1 MLRVQAETVNG
12 GSGSLV
18 KAGNESELAAA
29 LAKDAEAG
37 RAFKFERR
45 GTPLSVSAPC
55 RPERLTGH
63 GEPSRR
69 FGLPPPMPLSCVPL
83 QDSSARFK
91 ADWLGAQL
99 DAFEEAME
107 AAGEPGLCFPRS
119 DDSDSDA
126 ETEAPSG
133 GGDAEGRVD
142 APATAPWAAPEDQR
156 PPGVTARLLPVTV
169 PHLPQR
175 GAAGGTPT
183 QASMSLRQ
191 RLSIALNTTRA
202 SGSAAG
208 LLASQNAAASNDTH
222 SGSPQPLAPACSP

>member
-1 MLRVQAETVNG
+1 MNG

-29 LAKDAEAG
+29 LANDAEAG
-37 RAFKFERR
+37 CAFKFKGR
-45 GTPLSVSAPC
+45 GMPLSISAPC
-55 RPERLTGH
+55 RPERLIGH

-91 ADWLGAQL
+91 IDWLGAQL
-99 DAFEEAME
+99 DALEEAME

-142 APATAPWAAPEDQR
+142 APAPWAAPDYQR
-156 PPGVTARLLPVTV
+156 PPGVTARLLPETV

-183 QASMSLRQ
+183 QATMSLRQ
-191 RLSIALNTTRA
+191 RLSIALNATRA

-208 LLASQNAAASNDTH
+208 LLASQNAAASNDAH
-222 SGSPQPLAPACSP
+222 SGRPQTLAPACST